1 VSKVSIKALTNW
13 TVPALGS
20 VGKPR
25 TTAACCLSE
34 TSRTGLRLPTNP
46 SRAAP
51 YTPDMTLEPSD
62 PENLHFWSFID
73 YAVGRVSR
81 ELPSID
87 PLAMRLV
94 FTLHRAANMV
104 VYDLE
109 STVHRPRGWSWPG
122 FRVLFAIWLSAPVEA
137 KKVAELSGMSR
148 AAVSALVNTLERDG
162 LVRKERA
169 AYDGRALELSLTESG
184 QEAIAT
190 AFLAH
195 NEREREWAGALT
207 GDEKRTLIELLGKLT
222 THSAHFDA
230 RHRA

>member
-1 VSKVSIKALTNW
+1 M
-13 TVPALGS
+13 
-20 VGKPR
+20 
-25 TTAACCLSE
+25 
-34 TSRTGLRLPTNP
+34 
-46 SRAAP
+46 
-51 YTPDMTLEPSD
+51 TPEPSD
-62 PENLHFWSFID
+62 SEHLHFWSFID
-73 YAVGRVSR
+73 YAVARVSR
-81 ELPSID
+81 ELPGID

-148 AAVSALVNTLERDG
+148 AAVSALVSTLERDG

-169 AYDGRALELSLTESG
+169 AYDGRAVGLSLTDSG
-184 QEAIAT
+184 QEAIT
-190 AFLAH
+190 SAFLAH
-195 NEREREWAGALT
+195 NKREQEWAGALSD
-207 GDEKRTLIELLGKLT
+207 DETRTLIELLGKLT
-222 THSAHFDA
+222 THSVDFDA